1 MNIELL
7 KKQKFNKFQQVTAKA
22 TLKSGKKIT
31 LKQTKKLY
39 YDLKK
44 EFGSKIVIRGL
55 SALRWNTIVS
65 FQKNIEDYGT
75 QYAKAGNVKNKIND
89 FYELEINILKNYN

>member
-55 SALRWNTIVS
+55 SANRWNTIVS
-65 FQKNIEDYGT
+65 FQTNIEDYGT
-75 QYAKAGNVKNKIND
+75 QYTKGASVEKN
-89 FYELEINILKNYN
+89 